1 MKNRNLLE
9 AGEGVAEI
17 TPPLG
22 IELAGFHRQP
32 GNERRVTGIRQPAQA
47 RALALRHGNIT
58 AAIVALDV
66 CGFPRDFAQRVQ
78 RRAGRLAGI
87 SPQNIRVCATHTHS
101 MPTLRFFRQW
111 GGVSKEY
118 SALVEQRAV
127 QAIVAAKEDLA
138 RADCYLGKERVA
150 GGNHNR
156 TTKSWKTD
164 EGFSKE
170 STDEER
176 WLDTMLHAMLFLRE
190 KPKHSLL
197 WYHFSAHPVCYTD
210 GNAGPDWPGLV
221 NQKMNAWDDLSPA
234 FLQGHCGDVNPGPG
248 NPSLGDPEKVS
259 DAVYAALHHAT
270 NHSALVEVDAMRL
283 AMTEMKMPLNI
294 ARLKDQLEQYRKDP
308 SQCTKGEWVDA
319 GFAKDWFA
327 SASKW
332 KTNRDQLN
340 TPMTAMRLGGLG
352 LLFHSAELYSF
363 YGLAIRRDSPFPNTL
378 VVGYS
383 DDFIGYVPDPT
394 AHKNNEYAAVVVP
407 KLLDLPPFAP
417 EAGRQ
422 LAAEAVKLLSKVA

>member
-1 MKNRNLLE
+1 MPNETMLE
-9 AGEGVAEI
+9 AGEGVADI

-32 GNERRVTGIRQPAQA
+32 GKERRVTGIRQPAHA
-47 RALALRHGNIT
+47 RALVLRHGRT
-58 AAIVALDV
+58 VAAIAVLDV
-66 CGFPRDFAQRVQ
+66 CGVPRDFVQRVQ
-78 RRAGRLAGI
+78 KRASKLTRI
-87 SPQNIRVCATHTHS
+87 PSENIRVCVTHTHS

-111 GGVSKEY
+111 GAVSKEY

-138 RADCYLGKERVA
+138 RADCYLGKERVT

-156 TTKSWKTD
+156 TTKTWKTN
-164 EGFSKE
+164 EAFTKE
-170 STDEER
+170 ATDDER
-176 WLDTMLHAMLFLRE
+176 WLDTLLHALLFLRE
-190 KPKHSLL
+190 KPKRSLL
-197 WYHFSAHPVCYTD
+197 WYQFSAHPVCYTD

-221 NQKMNAWDDLSPA
+221 AEKMKAWDDLSPA
-234 FLQGHCGDVNPGPG
+234 FLQGDCGDVNPGPG

-270 NHSALVEVDAMRL
+270 NHSSLVEVDAIRTATTAIKL
-283 AMTEMKMPLNI
+283 PLNI
-294 ARLKDQLEQYRKDP
+294 ARLKDQLERYRKDP

-319 GFAKDWFA
+319 GFAKDWFD

-332 KTNRDQLN
+332 KTSQDQLR
-340 TPMTAMRLGGLG
+340 TPMTAMRLGDLG

-363 YGLAIRRDSPFPNTL
+363 YGLVIRRDSPFANTL
-378 VVGYS
+378 VVGYA
-383 DDFIGYVPDPT
+383 DDFIGYVTDPT

-407 KLLDLPPFAP
+407 KLLGLPSFQP

-422 LAAEAVKLLSKVA
+422 FAAEALKLLGKVA

>member
-1 MKNRNLLE
+1 MRNQHRLE
-9 AGEGVAEI
+9 AGEGVADI

-32 GNERRVTGIRQPAQA
+32 GKERRVAGIRQPAHA
-47 RALALRHGNIT
+47 RALALRHGKT
-58 AAIVALDV
+58 SAAIVSLDV

-78 RRAGRLAGI
+78 KRASKLTGI
-87 SPQNIRVCATHTHS
+87 PSENIRICATHTHS

-111 GGVSKEY
+111 GAVSKEY

-127 QAIVAAKEDLA
+127 EGIVQAKEDLA

-156 TTKSWKTD
+156 TAKTWKTD
-164 EGFSKE
+164 DAFTKD
-170 STDEER
+170 STDDGR
-176 WLDTMLHAMLFLRE
+176 WLDTILHALLFLRE
-190 KPKHSLL
+190 KPKRSLL

-221 NQKMNAWDDLSPA
+221 VEKMKAWDDLSTA

-248 NPSLGDPEKVS
+248 TPSLGEPEKVS

-270 NHSALVEVDAMRL
+270 NHSTLIEVDAIRVATVEIKL
-283 AMTEMKMPLNI
+283 PLDI
-294 ARLKDQLEQYRKDP
+294 ARLQEQLARYRKDP

-319 GFAKDWFA
+319 GFAKDWFE

-332 KTNRDQLN
+332 KTSRDQLK
-340 TPMTAMRLGGLG
+340 TPMTAMRLGDLG

-363 YGLAIRRDSPFPNTL
+363 YGLAIRRDSAFTNTL
-378 VVGYS
+378 VVGYT
-383 DDFIGYVPDPT
+383 DDFIGYVTDPT

-407 KLLDLPPFAP
+407 KILDLPPFKP

-422 LAAEAVKLLSKVA
+422 LAAEALKLLGKVA